1 MDIDTK
7 KLSDD
12 ELSVAIKVLEMAEK
26 HKIPFGEDQLKVAFK
41 VAEEAKRQK
50 INLDFVL
57 PLVMQESQFKQNAV
71 SPKGAIGVMQL
82 MPDTATGYKVDPHDL
97 TQNIRG
103 GMLLIKD
110 LASNKLVNNDPVKV
124 LIGYNTKTK
133 TRNKYYET
141 EDPAVL
147 PEETFDYVEKIVG
160 YAGGDLPSVGGGGEG
175 ADASAA
181 VVPDVPKETETAKSV
196 ISDEGTGR
204 GDEEPSKPTI
214 SVPLAGAA
222 GTAIG
227 TTAGIAAATKKAKY
241 DAFTRYVLG
250 IDPNVDPKILNKPTS
265 RAGLQNW
272 LNSMLAHEG
281 KSVRLPLEKLE
292 EFTGKKIRTMGE
304 LGEAYKDIQEIKSER
319 VAKFDPTTG
328 MQRKI
333 YSHTPGRPGMD
344 LSPYQVSP
352 PTRAAEALDYGRRL
366 LRIPLTGALAG
377 LDVGATAAD
386 VYNRGV
392 VEGDTAGATVS
403 GLGGLAGLASMF
415 VRSGGALPVAAV
427 AAPMY
432 NLASDRLRYL
442 EKHPEAYQLQ
452 QESFDPMGSYTGP
465 FEAPERTVSQTFP
478 LQNKPVQRFR

>member
-1 MDIDTK
+1 MNIDPS
-7 KLSDD
+7 KLSSE

-26 HKIPFGEDQLKVAFK
+26 HKIPFGDDQLKVAFK

-50 INLDFVL
+50 LNLDFVL
-57 PLVMQESQFKQNAV
+57 PLVMAESQFKQEAK

-82 MPDTATGYKVDPHDL
+82 MPDTAKGFKVDPHNLDE
-97 TQNIRG
+97 NIRG
-103 GMLLIKD
+103 GMLLIKE
-110 LASNKLVNNDPVKV
+110 LAQNKNVNNDPFKV
-124 LIGYNTKTK
+124 LVGYNSGTE

-141 EDPAVL
+141 GDEKVL
-147 PEETFDYVEKIVG
+147 RDETLQYVVRIG
-160 YAGGDLPSVGGGGEG
+160 DYAGGDLPSVGGGEG
-175 ADASAA
+175 PDASAA
-181 VVPDVPKETETAKSV
+181 VVPDVPKETETAKSI

-250 IDPNVDPKILNKPTS
+250 IDPNVDSKILNKPTS

-352 PTRAAEALDYGRRL
+352 PTRAAEAFDYGRRL

-386 VYNRGV
+386 MYNRGV
-392 VEGDTAGATVS
+392 VEGDTEGATVS
-403 GLGGLAGLASMF
+403 GLGGAAGLASMF
-415 VRSGGALPVAAV
+415 VRSGGALPVAAI
-427 AAPMY
+427 AAPLY
-432 NLASDRLRYL
+432 NLASDRLKYL
-442 EKHPEAYQLQ
+442 AKNPEAYQLQ
-452 QESFDPMGSYTGP
+452 QESFDPMGGYTGP